1 MEHDQPLSYFQ
12 LYMFDYQLYAP
23 YTIMWN
29 MPRAWKYARK
39 DVDVHRLAAAYE
51 TVLAA
56 HPVFRTVLR
65 YDEDF
70 ELVQHYDETLSVRVP
85 VEHVEEKHAAD
96 VLQAL
101 VQPFR
106 LLNEPMYR
114 AHLFE
119 TEESVYL
126 FIDMHHI
133 ISDGLSMQVFSE
145 HLTRAYE
152 GEELPEDYYFLFMR
166 DQHKYFLS
174 KEYAEAK
181 TYFERRYG
189 GREWVRALTPE
200 MESRETAF
208 DRVVVPLGVEPEAL
222 EAYCAAADIGRNAFL
237 QTVALLTV
245 AYMENAENVM
255 LGWVYHGRD
264 DRKKEPA
271 IGLLIKEIPLG
282 LALGELPDLRTVYD
296 SVKKQMSQGLANR
309 DYPYLTI
316 DSSAAKNDVFCFID
330 EGDIL
335 SLKGPGS
342 FPCQEV
348 PLTST
353 SAIGWLM
360 ALLFFNLD
368 GIYMN
373 MNFTPTRYHRETME
387 RYCEIYRQLTAK
399 ILESRPETSVKDV
412 FRAVT

>member
-1 MEHDQPLSYFQ
+1 MC
-12 LYMFDYQLYAP
+12 DYQLYAP

-65 YDEDF
+65 SDEDF
-70 ELVQHYDETLSVRVP
+70 ELVQPYDETLSVRVP

-114 AHLFE
+114 ARLFE

-174 KEYAEAK
+174 DEYAEARA
-181 TYFERRYG
+181 YFDRQYG
-189 GREWVRALTPE
+189 GKEWLRALTPE
-200 MESRETAF
+200 M
-208 DRVVVPLGVEPEAL
+208 
-222 EAYCAAADIGRNAFL
+222 
-237 QTVALLTV
+237 
-245 AYMENAENVM
+245 
-255 LGWVYHGRD
+255 
-264 DRKKEPA
+264 
-271 IGLLIKEIPLG
+271 
-282 LALGELPDLRTVYD
+282 
-296 SVKKQMSQGLANR
+296 
-309 DYPYLTI
+309 
-316 DSSAAKNDVFCFID
+316 
-330 EGDIL
+330 
-335 SLKGPGS
+335 
-342 FPCQEV
+342 
-348 PLTST
+348 
-353 SAIGWLM
+353 
-360 ALLFFNLD
+360 
-368 GIYMN
+368 
-373 MNFTPTRYHRETME
+373 
-387 RYCEIYRQLTAK
+387 
-399 ILESRPETSVKDV
+399 
-412 FRAVT
+412 